1 MAFLTFY
8 ITEVSFRGEGL
19 GKTTLFLIFLRFSII
34 SSLLIVFSEAEANQ
48 IPASFD
54 THSLT
59 GAYSPPS
66 LLSRPAPLASGP
78 ILPLAGDNQPCVTYN
93 NSTRT
98 INICGGLT
106 NLKTINK
113 ILQNSLVLNNTSEK
127 IWFLD
132 ANIWIS
138 NGATLFINSSDTS
151 WLKINSTSPE
161 SAYAITTIGN
171 LIIDKVKVSSWNS
184 STKSESALSFY
195 EVPRSYLVMNWN
207 GTGQMNITNSI
218 LNNLGF
224 NGTNGTWGI
233 SYYSGA
239 GSKVQNN
246 SISSNYRSLYF
257 GQNAS
262 DISIADNDINKGL
275 QSGLNLYKSSNL
287 SITNNKIVN
296 NRAHGI
302 ACLEQCDSILIK
314 NNEIS
319 NNLREGINLNQK
331 TTKSFLFDNVLYNN
345 SRSGIGIWNS
355 TDNIIARNTV
365 AQGRFG
371 ITIADNAYNNSMS
384 QNSINNSH
392 QSGIHVHSN
401 ARNNEV
407 KQNIVS
413 NAGAG
418 GISLIG
424 SNNNSLIHNLVTNNS
439 KYGIRFI
446 NASNNI
452 LSENRVVGNI
462 PYNYYSMPDSNYNIL
477 KDTLFSNSSL
487 RFFDITTSA
496 IIQNSDNKVVMSN
509 TKIPTSAYKSFTS
522 LVVRPPPKQFVV
534 DTLDMSVVPSKDY
547 VNISTVSKNFDSD
560 SKPKKWTETSPYPH
574 ITSEYTI
581 GGFPPNTQI
590 GIKING
596 SFWGAHTSNGSGHI
610 SFTHDRDERGGIL
623 VNVFE
628 AQPDNQAAVSTIVFL
643 AAIIAAIASFILL
656 RKLRKRKK
664 RPF

>member
-1 MAFLTFY
+1 MSVMT
-8 ITEVSFRGEGL
+8 
-19 GKTTLFLIFLRFSII
+19 
-34 SSLLIVFSEAEANQ
+34 SLLTSFSEAEANQ
-48 IPASFD
+48 VPGSFD
-54 THSLT
+54 IHSLT
-59 GAYSPPS
+59 GAYSRSS
-66 LLSRPAPLASGP
+66 LLSVSAPSASVP
-78 ILPLAGDNQPCVTYN
+78 ILPLAGDNQSCVIYN
-93 NSTRT
+93 NYTRT
-98 INICGGLT
+98 INICGGFA
-106 NLKTINK
+106 NLNTINK
-113 ILQNSLVLNNTSEK
+113 ILHNPFVLNKTSEK

-161 SAYAITTIGN
+161 SAYAISNSGN

-184 STKSESALSFY
+184 STKSEAASSTY

-207 GTGQMNITNSI
+207 GTGHMNITNSN

-262 DISIADNDINKGL
+262 DIFIADNDINKGL
-275 QSGLNLYKSSNL
+275 QSGLNLYRSSNL
-287 SITNNKIVN
+287 SITNNNIGN

-302 ACLEQCDSILIK
+302 ACLEQCGFILIK
-314 NNEIS
+314 NNRIS

-331 TTKSFLFDNVLYNN
+331 TTNSFIFDNVLYNN
-345 SRSGIGIWNS
+345 SRSGIAVWNS

-365 AQGRFG
+365 TQGKFG
-371 ITIADNAYNNSMS
+371 ITIADNAYNNSVS
-384 QNSINNSH
+384 QNSINNSY

-418 GISLIG
+418 GISIIG
-424 SNNNSLIHNLVTNNS
+424 SNNNSLIQNLVTNNS
-439 KYGIRFI
+439 KYGIRFL
-446 NASNNI
+446 NASNNL

-477 KDTLFSNSSL
+477 KDTLFSNSTL
-487 RFFDITTSA
+487 RFFDTTTSA
-496 IIQNSDNKVVMSN
+496 IVQNSDNKVVMTN
-509 TKIPTSAYKSFTS
+509 KKIPTSAYESFTS
-522 LVVRPPPKQFVV
+522 LIVRPPPKKIVA
-534 DTLDMSVVPSKDY
+534 DTLDMSVVPSQDY
-547 VNISTVSKNFDSD
+547 VNISSISKNFDSY
-560 SKPKKWTETSPYPH
+560 SKPKKWTETSPYPD

-596 SFWGAHTSNGSGHI
+596 SFWSAHTSNGSGHI
-610 SFTHDRDERGGIL
+610 SFTHDRDEREGIL
-623 VNVFE
+623 VSVFQ
-628 AQPDNQAAVSTIVFL
+628 AQPDNQAAVSTMAFL
-643 AAIIAAIASFILL
+643 AAIIAASALFIIL
-656 RKLRKRKK
+656 RKLRKRKQ